1 MTEEIRD
8 AARETPGASEPVT
21 PETEP
26 ATNPAPGPEP
36 VVEAAPVVEPE
47 PDFKDKWL
55 RAEAEIQNVRRRA
68 VRDRE
73 ESVRAAE
80 DRLLLDV
87 IEVLDDLERAL
98 AALSTEQAAASWS
111 QGVTLTAQRMRE
123 VLARRGVTVVPAVGQ
138 PFDPSVHEALLEV
151 PAPEGMKPGHVVQ
164 EIQRGYARADRA
176 LRAARVVVA
185 RTDG

>member
-8 AARETPGASEPVT
+8 AARDTTDA
-21 PETEP
+21 
-26 ATNPAPGPEP
+26 
-36 VVEAAPVVEPE
+36 AAPVAPDTGAPEPAADGTPEPIAAPE

-98 AALSTEQAAASWS
+98 AALSAEQAAESWS

-123 VLARRGVTVVPAVGQ
+123 VLARRGVTVVPSVGQ

-151 PAPEGMKPGHVVQ
+151 PAPEGVKPGHVVQ
-164 EIQRGYARADRA
+164 EIQRGYVRGERA

>member
-1 MTEEIRD
+1 M
-8 AARETPGASEPVT
+8 
-21 PETEP
+21 
-26 ATNPAPGPEP
+26 APSQ
-36 VVEAAPVVEPE
+36 

-55 RAEAEIQNVRRRA
+55 RAEAEMQNARRRA

-73 ESVRAAE
+73 DAVRSAE

-98 AALSTEQAAASWS
+98 VALTTEQAAESWA
-111 QGVTLTAQRMRE
+111 QGVALTAQRMRE
-123 VLARRGVTVVPAVGQ
+123 VLTRRGVSVVPSVGQ

-151 PAPEGMKPGHVVQ
+151 PAPEGIAPGHVVQ
-164 EIQRGYARADRA
+164 EVQRGYARGERA

-185 RTDG
+185 RVDG

>member
-1 MTEEIRD
+1 MTDMTEEIRD
-8 AARETPGASEPVT
+8 AARETTDAAEPVA
-21 PETEP
+21 PEMAATEP
-26 ATNPAPGPEP
+26 TAEATPEP
-36 VVEAAPVVEPE
+36 VVAPE
-47 PDFKDKWL
+47 PDYKDKWL

-68 VRDRE
+68 TRDRE

-80 DRLLLDV
+80 DRMLLDV

-98 AALSTEQAAASWS
+98 AALTAEQAAESWS

-123 VLARRGVTVVPAVGQ
+123 VLSRRGVSVVPSVGQ

-151 PAPEGMKPGHVVQ
+151 PAPEGVKPGHVVQ
-164 EIQRGYARADRA
+164 EVQRGYARGDRA

-185 RTDG
+185 RADG